1 MRKPSQMI
9 LEGILS
15 MMQSKGMTT
24 QSLANALRISKK
36 ELKRILAGKSPL
48 TVDLLSELGVILE
61 LQDSDLQQFM
71 GASLSEEINLEPQ
84 DTIGLHTVE
93 EEEDW
98 SPNPVGNHPM
108 QLIKLGFAIGC
119 DMFLVMVTEHLE
131 HSGIPEQVLRQFQ
144 DRLPIRL
151 DSAFFHHYKPEF
163 FDDYIEIRLSFDA
176 VYTCYI
182 PWHALEQVTF
192 YVHEDEPSEVDE
204 ESSESGSGL
213 SKPTLQI
220 ID

>member
-1 MRKPSQMI
+1 MRKPSQLI

-15 MMQSKGMTT
+15 VMQSKGMTT
-24 QSLANALRISKK
+24 QSLANALHTSKK

-48 TVDLLSELGVILE
+48 TVDLLSEMGAVLE
-61 LQDSDLQQFM
+61 IQDSDLQQFM
-71 GASLSEEINLEPQ
+71 GVSIPEETTPSVQTN
-84 DTIGLHTVE
+84 IGLHTVE

-98 SPNPVGNHPM
+98 SPDPIGNHPL

-131 HSGIPEQVLRQFQ
+131 HSGIPEKVRKQFN

-151 DSAFFHHYKPEF
+151 DSAFFQHYRPDF
-163 FDDYIEIRLSFDA
+163 YDDHMEIRLSFDA

-192 YVHEDEPSEVDE
+192 YVQEEEPSEDSE
-204 ESSESGSGL
+204 ESSESGNGPT
-213 SKPTLQI
+213 KPTLQI